1 MQPYQMHQT
10 YTINEEQSNE
20 SYRNSSSERDD
31 SLSDDDEDE
40 IDDFQGALAPDQVE
54 GSSYFIEGSYSNFDL
69 T

>member
-1 MQPYQMHQT
+1 MRDYQMPQT
-10 YTINEEQSNE
+10 YTINEEQSNG

-31 SLSDDDEDE
+31 SQSDDEEE
-40 IDDFQGALAPDQVE
+40 IDDFEGALAPSQVE